1 MLSKASTIEQ
11 DMSIDQLENQN
22 DVLQDFWD
30 KKNALGRYW
39 GLYIIVGNDGY
50 QATSFMDS

>member
-39 GLYIIVGNDGY
+39 GLYIIVGNAGY
-50 QATSFMDS
+50 QATSFMDP